1 MPLATLERKA
11 HDHDPTRGFLRAME
25 AKVASGLPALIAEV
39 KKASPSKGL
48 IREDF
53 DPPALARAYE
63 AGGATCLSVLTDG
76 PSFQGRIDDLTTAR
90 AATHL
95 PVLRKDF
102 LFDPYQVYEAR
113 AAGADCILIIMACV
127 NDREARALNVAAHDL
142 HMDVL
147 VEAHDEAEL
156 DRALALETPLV
167 GINNRNLRDFKVSLE
182 TCERLR
188 PRAKDRLIVAESGI
202 ASHADI
208 LRLQQPAI
216 NAFLVGESL
225 MRQADVRAAT
235 KKLLTGVTAPPNWH
249 ERKKAPPSR
258 ISATPARRAWSMC
271 RPKSRAPASRWR
283 EGCVVM
289 APETLALMPGRPGQ
303 EGRRLRRRAHR
314 RHHGRQAHIEL
325 IPLCHPL
332 ALTSVQVDIAP
343 DDSLPGLRVKARA
356 KVVGET
362 GVEMEA
368 LTAVSVACLTIY
380 DMLKAVDRAMRIE
393 SVVLSE
399 KTGGDSGDYSGG

>member
-1 MPLATLERKA
+1 MSDILKRIEAYKRTEISEAKVRVPLATLERKA
-11 HDHDPTRGFLRAME
+11 HDHDPTRGFLRALE

-53 DPPALARAYE
+53 DPPTLARAYE

-76 PSFQGRIDDLTTAR
+76 PSFQGRIDDLATAR

-102 LFDPYQVYEAR
+102 LFDPYQVFEAR

-127 NDREARALNVAAHDL
+127 NDKEARALNVAAHDL

-156 DRALALETPLV
+156 DRAMALETPLI

-182 TCERLR
+182 TCERLSA
-188 PRAKDRLIVAESGI
+188 RAKDRLIVAESGI

-208 LRLQQPAI
+208 LRLQAAGI

-225 MRQADVRAAT
+225 MRQTDVRAAT
-235 KKLLTGVTAPPNWH
+235 KKLLTGMTA
-249 ERKKAPPSR
+249 S
-258 ISATPARRAWSMC
+258 TQ
-271 RPKSRAPASRWR
+271 
-283 EGCVVM
+283 
-289 APETLALMPGRPGQ
+289 LA
-303 EGRRLRRRAHR
+303 
-314 RHHGRQAHIEL
+314 
-325 IPLCHPL
+325 
-332 ALTSVQVDIAP
+332 
-343 DDSLPGLRVKARA
+343 
-356 KVVGET
+356 
-362 GVEMEA
+362 
-368 LTAVSVACLTIY
+368 
-380 DMLKAVDRAMRIE
+380 
-393 SVVLSE
+393 
-399 KTGGDSGDYSGG
+399 